1 MESRAAQIGRIGGL
15 TAWSR
20 HDADT
25 MQGAARR
32 AFRERFLR
40 LVDPDGTLT
49 PQEREIRAD
58 RARRAYML
66 SLAAKSAAKRKRKA
80 APVIVSPGTAP
91 EARRDRA
98 ERPPAA

>member
-20 HDADT
+20 HDAET

-32 AFRERFLR
+32 AFRERFLN
-40 LVDPDGTLT
+40 LVDPERVLPTA
-49 PQEREIRAD
+49 EREVRAD

-66 SLAAKSAAKRKRKA
+66 SLAAKSAAARKRPGPDRDSGRA
-80 APVIVSPGTAP
+80 RADGSPH
-91 EARRDRA
+91 D
-98 ERPPAA
+98 RPPS